1 MTDEEI
7 LALPVNPLNAVRK
20 PMVRVTAND
29 YAYNGW
35 LVAVFR
41 KKRSHTRAG
50 RSTPTATM
58 IGPVRKS
65 RVIGAQARRRGVFRS
80 AIDEQAP
87 QVRSLYIHARRNQ
100 TVMPNAILGRKCRLA
115 RRW

>member
-41 KKRSHTRAG
+41 KKRGFAIRAAVEDENGRLFFHNPGRISFRVDAQEFYYVHTCI
-50 RSTPTATM
+50 P
-58 IGPVRKS
+58 PP
-65 RVIGAQARRRGVFRS
+65 GVV
-80 AIDEQAP
+80 A
-87 QVRSLYIHARRNQ
+87 
-100 TVMPNAILGRKCRLA
+100 
-115 RRW
+115 